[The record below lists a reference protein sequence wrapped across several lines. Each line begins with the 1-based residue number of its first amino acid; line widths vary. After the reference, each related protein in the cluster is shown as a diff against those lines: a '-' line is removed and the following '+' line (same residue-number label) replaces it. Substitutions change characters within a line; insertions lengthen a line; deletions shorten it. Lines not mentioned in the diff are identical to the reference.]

1 MKAFFCHGHHKVCS
15 FCDEPHALKI
25 VRENYLLILM
35 LLRVSTWHIVA
46 AAKHKQ
52 DLHTFSLFPCPDMAD
67 QATQFRGNNPSMA
80 AMMPAKHHSR
90 ALQFPRRRE
99 RVKSKQQNSFRLRNA
114 SAQSWEKIFAKTLF
128 SLSGLSSSS
137 IGQVLRTR

>member
-1 MKAFFCHGHHKVCS
+1 MAITRFVPFVMSPTPKKLFGRNF
-15 FCDEPHALKI
+15 I
-25 VRENYLLILM
+25 LLII
-35 LLRVSTWHIVA
+35 LLFSFSDRTFQA
-46 AAKHKQ
+46 AAKQQ
-52 DLHTFSLFPCPDMAD
+52 DLRTFSLFPCPDMAG

-114 SAQSWEKIFAKTLF
+114 SAPSWEKIFAKTLF
-128 SLSGLSSSS
+128 SLSKPVSHFPPMDKF
-137 IGQVLRTR
+137 